1 MSATIRKS
9 FKREI
14 ALAGLAFWLLITSFM
29 FWYAD
34 VSRLEAL
41 HAPYMAV
48 TWSVWAYA
56 AAAFGLHSLTT
67 QWGKK
72 GG

>member
-14 ALAGLAFWLLITSFM
+14 AVAGLAFWGIITGFM

-34 VSRLEAL
+34 VDRLPAL
-41 HAPYMAV
+41 QTPYDAV
-48 TWSVWAYA
+48 TWSVWTYA
-56 AAAFGLHSLTT
+56 AAAFGLHALAT

-72 GG
+72 